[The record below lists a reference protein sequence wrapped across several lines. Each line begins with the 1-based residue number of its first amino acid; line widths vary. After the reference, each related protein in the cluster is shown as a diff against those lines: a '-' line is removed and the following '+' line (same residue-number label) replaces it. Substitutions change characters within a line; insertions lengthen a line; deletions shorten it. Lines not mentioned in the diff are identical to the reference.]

1 MIKNMNKKSLYRLVR
16 FLVKRNSVLERKL
29 ALFEKYFSYKEV
41 VKYDELRGKM
51 NYADRNRS

>member
-1 MIKNMNKKSLYRLVR
+1 MNKKSLYRLVR